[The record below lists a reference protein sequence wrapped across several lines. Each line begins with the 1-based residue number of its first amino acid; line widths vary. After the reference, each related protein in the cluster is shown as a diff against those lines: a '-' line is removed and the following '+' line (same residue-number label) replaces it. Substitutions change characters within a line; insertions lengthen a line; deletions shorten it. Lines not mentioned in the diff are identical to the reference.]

1 MELKRNAGP
10 WCCRLFDFVA
20 FCFDKSEIGKG
31 NNKFG
36 IFIYL
41 LDLVLVVPENN
52 LMAVGIESLESPFS
66 IVEIYSCWRREFTQA
81 SIQLH
86 ENLLFCDPAEHF
98 YWKIF
103 AT

>member
-41 LDLVLVVPENN
+41 LVLVLVPENN
-52 LMAVGIESLESPFS
+52 LM
-66 IVEIYSCWRREFTQA
+66 R
-81 SIQLH
+81 
-86 ENLLFCDPAEHF
+86 
-98 YWKIF
+98 
-103 AT
+103 